1 MNKMYRYKKWIVKPE
16 DMKAEEL
23 LSDLK
28 FYRFLRV
35 LAPEDNE
42 LLDRIQDILEE
53 LTKRGIIWIK
63 RHWKDGWMY

>member
-1 MNKMYRYKKWIVKPE
+1 
-16 DMKAEEL
+16 MKTEEL

-42 LLDRIQDILEE
+42 LLDRIQDILDE
-53 LTKRGIIWIK
+53 LTKRNQDDK
-63 RHWKDGWMY
+63 